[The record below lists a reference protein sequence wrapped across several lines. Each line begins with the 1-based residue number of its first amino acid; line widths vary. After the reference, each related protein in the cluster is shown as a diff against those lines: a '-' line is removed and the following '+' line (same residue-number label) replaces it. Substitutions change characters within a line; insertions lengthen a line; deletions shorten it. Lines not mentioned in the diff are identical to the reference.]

1 MYGQYD
7 VPFTEEH
14 EGILLSVEKEGA
26 HFIYKRQCLEESA
39 EKILAIS
46 EGKVIVNP
54 IEPLTKP
61 KELTP
66 YFLIAFRRKVIIEPK
81 ATQRLYLKFPIE
93 IGAYI
98 SYQGEFKLL
107 DSFSLMKPK
116 FTLYGTPGKG
126 FICKYHKSDIFPAK
140 PEADPLQ
147 EGVLGLTIT
156 NGTSNWIEVGQA
168 VFNAYGMK
176 IYFNDT
182 LVSMKSTMEIR
193 GGEIAETEF
202 VDAPLEPEMKK
213 SLEVYRVKKLSLA
226 TTKFVMESGI

>member
-1 MYGQYD
+1 MYQNYD
-7 VPFTEEH
+7 VPFTVEQ
-14 EGILLSVEKEGA
+14 EGILLSVEKEGE

-39 EKILAIS
+39 EKVLAIS

-66 YFLIAFRRKVIIEPK
+66 YFLVAFQRKVIMEPR
-81 ATQRLYLKFPIE
+81 AIRRLYLKFPIE
-93 IGAYI
+93 IGVYI
-98 SYQGEFKLL
+98 SSQEEFNLL

-116 FTLYGTPGKG
+116 FTLYGTPGQG
-126 FICKYHKSDIFPAK
+126 FICKYYKSDIFPAK
-140 PEADPLQ
+140 PEASPFQ
-147 EGVLGLTIT
+147 EGIMGLTIT
-156 NGTSNWIEVGQA
+156 NGTSNWIEVNQA

-182 LVSMKSTMEIR
+182 LVSMKATMEIR
-193 GGEIAETEF
+193 AGDIAETEF
-202 VDAPLEPEMKK
+202 IDDPLEPEMKK